1 MAETLLSPD
10 VKFWSEE
17 ITLYERTFDKWVK
30 RGRKIQKRYKD
41 VRTPREEA
49 VTRFNILWSNVQTRL
64 PALYARDPKPE
75 VERRFKDRD
84 PVGRVVSE
92 VLERSLDYTIQHCNP
107 FGRIMR
113 QAILDFELPGR
124 GTVWVRYVPHFHK
137 VELPQADDKED
148 PEEVKAEGVQETND
162 AEDEENE
169 ELGYEETLVDYV
181 YWEDY
186 GHTWAR
192 TEDEIRAKWR
202 KVYLDRDELSER
214 FIKKGGLSQSD
225 VDSIP
230 LEWSP
235 KGERDDKIRLEQKK
249 AVVYE
254 IWDKLKREVIWI
266 VKNYAKCLDKLDDPL
281 KLDGFFPT
289 PASLYANLTS
299 DELIPTPNFVHY
311 HDQAMEVDE
320 LSTRISAIG
329 KALKVAGVRDS
340 SAEGLDRLLAEGTE
354 NQLVP
359 VDGWIALK
367 EKGGLA
373 GVMELLPLKEI
384 AEALGYL
391 REQRQM
397 MIDDIYQITGL
408 SDIIRGLSDPNETAT
423 AQQIKG
429 QFSVL
434 RISAAQTEVQR
445 FARDVI
451 RICAEIIAGYDLET
465 LKKISGVKLL
475 TEQEKAALHAQF
487 QPMPAMPGPP
497 GNPGPAPAAPPMPPG
512 NPGGGGPPPGAGAGV
527 PPPGGSPG
535 AGQPTADQQRL
546 LNEPSW
552 EEVAQLL
559 KNPVLREFR
568 IDIETDSTIRMDEEA
583 EKSSRMEF
591 MTAASQLIT
600 EAASVPKEMIPAV
613 GELFLFAVRGFKV
626 ARNLERTFE
635 DALEQLKHAPP
646 KPDPEMMKAQA
657 KGQVDVQIAQMKGQ
671 MDMQVEQHKQQAQA
685 QESALKNQFEDARGQ
700 RELQANNQHAAQLEQ
715 LKQGFEAQRVALE
728 LASQERIAAE
738 KNATDVRIAEMK
750 AQHDAQMA
758 QMTQQHE
765 AGMASMTQGHEK
777 AMAVHQ
783 SESAKD
789 GERVK
794 GEESRKTEDVKGRH
808 SKETETIRGE
818 NTEKAIKA
826 KPKVEAS
833 AKAEGEKDAKA
844 PTIAAIEKL
853 TEAIKESRKP
863 RKAVYDKDGKLESLN

>member
-1 MAETLLSPD
+1 MAEVVLNED
-10 VKFWSEE
+10 VAHWTRE
-17 ITLYERTFDKWVK
+17 IDLYERTFEQWTK
-30 RGRKIQKRYKD
+30 RGKKLQKRYKD
-41 VRTPREEA
+41 VRSPREETS
-49 VTRFNILWSNVQTRL
+49 TRFNILWSNVQTRL

-84 PVGRVVSE
+84 PVGRCVAE
-92 VLERSLDYTIQHCNP
+92 ILERSLDYTIQHCNP
-107 FGRIMR
+107 FGRLMR
-113 QAILDFELPGR
+113 QAVLDYELPGR

-137 VELPQADDKED
+137 VELLEPDDEPD
-148 PEEVKAEGVQETND
+148 NEEVKAEGVQETND

-169 ELGYEETLVDYV
+169 EISYEETLIDYV

-192 TEDEIRAKWR
+192 TEDEVRAKWR
-202 KVYLDRDELSER
+202 RVYLDRHELSER
-214 FIKKGGLSQSD
+214 FVKKGGLSQSD
-225 VDSIP
+225 VDSVP

-235 KGERDDKIRLEQKK
+235 KGQKDDKIKLEQKK
-249 AVVYE
+249 AIVYE
-254 IWDKLKREVIWI
+254 IWDKLEREVIWI
-266 VKNYAKCLDKLDDPL
+266 VKNFAKPLDKLDDPL

-289 PASLYANLTS
+289 PAPLYANLCS
-299 DELIPTPNFVHY
+299 DELIPVPNFVFY
-311 HDQAMEVDE
+311 QDQAAEIDE
-320 LSTRISAIG
+320 ITSRIASIS
-329 KALKVAGVRDS
+329 KALKVAGVRDT

-359 VDGWIALK
+359 IDGWIALK

-397 MIDDIYQITGL
+397 MVDDVYQITGL

-451 RICAEIIAGYDLET
+451 RIAAEIIAGYDLET

-475 TEQEKAALHAQF
+475 TEQEKAALRAQL
-487 QPMPAMPGPP
+487 QPPMPLMPGP
-497 GNPGPAPAAPPMPPG
+497 GANPGPAPAAPPVQPG
-512 NPGGGGPPPGAGAGV
+512 SSGGGGPPPGPGAPV
-527 PPPGGSPG
+527 PPAGGTPGVDPEK
-535 AGQPTADQQRL
+535 QRL

-552 EEVAQLL
+552 EEVGKLL

-646 KPDPEMMKAQA
+646 KPDPEMMKVQAKAQSDMQIAQA
-657 KGQVDVQIAQMKGQ
+657 KSQA
-671 MDMQVEQHKQQAQA
+671 DMQVENNKQQMQA
-685 QESALKNQFEDARGQ
+685 KENALKNQFEDARAQ
-700 RELQANNQHAAQLEQ
+700 RELAANNQHAAQLEQ

-728 LASQERIAAE
+728 LASQERIAAQ
-738 KNATDVRIAEMK
+738 KNATDMQI
-750 AQHDAQMA
+750 AQMNA
-758 QMTQQHE
+758 DHERQMALMTQTHE
-765 AGMASMTQGHEK
+765 ANMTAATQGHEK

-794 GEESRKTEDVKGRH
+794 GEESRKTESLKGQH
-808 SKETETIRGE
+808 AKDIEGVRGA
-818 NTEKAIKA
+818 NAEKVAKV
-826 KPKVEAS
+826 KPKAEAD

-844 PTIAAIEKL
+844 PAVAAIEKL
-853 TEAIKESRKP
+853 TEAIKEARKP
-863 RKAVYDKDGKLESLN
+863 RKAVYDKAGKLEGLN